1 MSFVAK
7 GTKFASFD
15 LRTMEGFTAFFEEEF
30 GVGRIGVT
38 SLPSSTTHGVK
49 YQIDLS

>member
-15 LRTMEGFTAFFEEEF
+15 LVLLKKNLESEELALLLCPLQLLM
-30 GVGRIGVT
+30 GSMARR
-38 SLPSSTTHGVK
+38 S
-49 YQIDLS
+49 